1 MKPGRIVID
10 DEYRAKPVKQGS
22 VPQELA
28 IAKEI
33 EEMENERI
41 GTIQGLKNFLKKS
54 VGVVGVLGAIILIG
68 ALYDAFITLSSMM
81 SHAPLVGLLYGG
93 LILLFVGLVGSSI
106 WKQYR
111 SYKKLKRV
119 DLFQQK
125 ALKIESASFEQQRR
139 FAKELLQH
147 YQKEGDSQT
156 QVAAQALTQELN
168 TLLRGEIISRVEE
181 KILAPLDVKAQD
193 IITKYA
199 SQTAVSTAISP
210 VAIIDAILILS
221 RTHKMVVEIA
231 KVYGF
236 RVNLLGEMWLF
247 KRLFGALAFASVTDI
262 LANHSHDLFGTSL
275 LSKLSIHSAQGMAN
289 GILVAR
295 MGVGAMESCRPIPN
309 RNRVGGFLK
318 HITKSVAKVLFNK
331 DK

>member
-1 MKPGRIVID
+1 MKPGRIAIQEEHRTQVT
-10 DEYRAKPVKQGS
+10 EEES
-22 VPQELA
+22 LPQEMV

-33 EEMENERI
+33 EEAENERI
-41 GTIQGLKNFLKKS
+41 GTLKGLRNVLKKS
-54 VGVVGVLGAIILIG
+54 VGIVGLLGSIILIG
-68 ALYDAFITLSSMM
+68 ALYDAFVTLSSMM
-81 SHAPLVGLLYGG
+81 SHAPLVGILYGG
-93 LILLFVGLVGSSI
+93 LMLLFVGLLFSTI
-106 WKQYR
+106 WKQLR

-119 DLFQQK
+119 DSFQQK
-125 ALKIESASFEQQRR
+125 ASSFKDASHEQQRLYG
-139 FAKELLQH
+139 KEILQH
-147 YQKEGDSQT
+147 YIDEGDSKSK
-156 QVAAQALTQELN
+156 ADALAVSKELD
-168 TLLRGEIISRVEE
+168 TLLSGEILPRVEE
-181 KILAPLDVKAQD
+181 KILTPLDLKAQN

-210 VAIIDAILILS
+210 VAIIDAVLILS

-231 KVYGF
+231 EVYGF
-236 RVNLLGEMWLF
+236 RVNLLGEVWLF

-275 LSKLSIHSAQGMAN
+275 LSKLSVHSAQGMAN

-309 RNRVGGFLK
+309 HNRVGGFLK
-318 HITKSVAKVLFNK
+318 HITKSVAKVLFNR